1 MLASKLAA
9 AEASKSETEKKRA
22 ALEMKLEETSKGLSE
37 ARDARASDA
46 RDFILETRIRRRAP
60 SGAVRSVRDDLEKAN
75 AESARLREQLSG
87 LETKLAEAT
96 AAAEAD
102 RASAAESAAA
112 EVSAVKDKL
121 KKAIEK
127 GKGLQK
133 ECGGGDAA
141 RGEGG

>member
-1 MLASKLAA
+1 M
-9 AEASKSETEKKRA
+9 
-22 ALEMKLEETSKGLSE
+22 
-37 ARDARASDA
+37 
-46 RDFILETRIRRRAP
+46 
-60 SGAVRSVRDDLEKAN
+60 RDDLEKAN

-133 ECGGGDAA
+133 EKQAAETRLAEREAELADTRDALETRRARLHPSRRNPPPPPSAPCAPCGMTSRRPTPSLPACA
-141 RGEGG
+141 SS